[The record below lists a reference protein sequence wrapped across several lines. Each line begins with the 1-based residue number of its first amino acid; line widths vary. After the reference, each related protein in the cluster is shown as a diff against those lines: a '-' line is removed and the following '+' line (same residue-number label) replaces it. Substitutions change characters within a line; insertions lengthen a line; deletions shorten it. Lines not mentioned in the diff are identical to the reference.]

1 MEELDHAE
9 NTAQIQ
15 RGRPFERGKSGNP
28 AGRPKGARNYAT
40 VLAEGLLD
48 GEVEA
53 ITRKVID
60 KALEGDSRALR
71 LCLERLLSPRRE
83 RPVAFQL
90 PAKIETLA
98 DVVAASSSVLGACAA
113 GDLTPGD
120 AVEIMNMISTHTRLV
135 DRLGERALIMSMRQL
150 RYR

>member
-1 MEELDHAE
+1 MEELDHTE

-48 GEVEA
+48 GEAEA

-60 KALEGDSRALR
+60 KALGGDSTALR
-71 LCLERLLSPRRE
+71 LCLERLLPPRRE

-98 DVVAASSSVLGACAA
+98 DVIAASS
-113 GDLTPGD
+113 
-120 AVEIMNMISTHTRLV
+120 VEIMNMISSHTRLV
-135 DRLGERALIMSMRQL
+135 EMAEIEARVTALEKAR
-150 RYR
+150 

>member
-1 MEELDHAE
+1 MEELDHTE

-48 GEVEA
+48 GEAEA

-60 KALEGDSRALR
+60 KALEGDPTALR
-71 LCLERLLSPRRE
+71 LCLERLLPPRRE

-98 DVVAASSSVLGACAA
+98 DVIAASSSVLGACAA

-120 AVEIMNMISTHTRLV
+120 AVEIMNMISSHTRLV
-135 DRLGERALIMSMRQL
+135 EMAEIEARVTALEKAR
-150 RYR
+150 